1 MCEVMEKY
9 MAESKLEGKLEQLL
23 ELVKEGLLKVADA
36 ARKANMSEEEFRALL
51 NK

>member
-1 MCEVMEKY
+1 MCEVIEKY
-9 MAESKLEGKLEQLL
+9 LIQQLV

>member
-9 MAESKLEGKLEQLL
+9 MAESKLEQLL

>member
-1 MCEVMEKY
+1 MCKIMEKY
-9 MAESKLEGKLEQLL
+9 LIQQIV

-36 ARKANMSEEEFRALL
+36 ARKTNMSEEEFRALL

>member
-1 MCEVMEKY
+1 MCELMEKY
-9 MAESKLEGKLEQLL
+9 LIQQLV

>member
-9 MAESKLEGKLEQLL
+9 LVQQLV
-23 ELVKEGLLKVADA
+23 ELVKEGLLKVTDA

>member
-1 MCEVMEKY
+1 MCKIMEKY
-9 MAESKLEGKLEQLL
+9 LIQQLV

-36 ARKANMSEEEFRALL
+36 ARKTNMSEEEFRALL

>member
-1 MCEVMEKY
+1 MCEIMEKY
-9 MAESKLEGKLEQLL
+9 MAKSKLEGKLEQLL

-36 ARKANMSEEEFRALL
+36 ARKANMSEEEFRSLL